1 MSVAEAFSPEQA
13 APVLVAARTR
23 AFELARDI
31 ANLLGQAGGS
41 GEILAAINATI
52 LGRVAGGTLETL
64 DQVEH
69 AAFRLLAMEYA
80 RVERAVPPSANPAVR
95 AYALVVDA
103 HDLSMLES
111 VIRQGRAAEEAP
123 LAAPDSPVVRRFLD
137 VVAEQGLSRLPELL
151 RGLGYRRAAEVV
163 EASPEAPLS
172 LALDVE
178 LLSSFYEALEMLK
191 GTPAEHVLCGR
202 LDIYALRAAA
212 GAAPLARS
220 NPALAEAVARRL
232 KACMLDEERLRGV
245 LGEED
250 YYSALEQA
258 LAGNPYTA
266 GVESVVPL
274 PDAVV
279 HAIRRR
285 QRPVA
290 QMYSL
295 GDPVEEWFPAPV
307 MELLLLTVE
316 DVSALVAGINMGLT
330 REEIPALL
338 SIQAR

>member
-13 APVLVAARTR
+13 APVLVSVRTR
-23 AFELARDI
+23 AFELSRDLL
-31 ANLLGQAGGS
+31 NLLGQAGGT
-41 GEILAAINATI
+41 GEILAAINATL
-52 LGRVAGGTLETL
+52 LGRVAGGALESL

-69 AAFRLLAMEYA
+69 AAFKLLASEYS
-80 RVERAVPPSANPAVR
+80 RIERAVPPGVNPAVR
-95 AYALVVDA
+95 AYTLVVDA
-103 HDLSMLES
+103 HDLAILES
-111 VIRQGRAAEEAP
+111 VVRQGRAAEEAP
-123 LAAPDSPVVRRFLD
+123 LAAPGSPVVRRFLD
-137 VVAEQGLSRLPELL
+137 AVAEQGLSRLPELL

-178 LLSSFYEALEMLK
+178 LLSSFYEALEQLK

-202 LDIYALRAAA
+202 LDIYSLRAAA
-212 GAAPLARS
+212 GAAPLAKA
-220 NPALAEAVARRL
+220 NPALSEAVARRI
-232 KACMLDEERLRGV
+232 KACMLDEDRLRGV

-258 LAGNPYTA
+258 LAGNPYST
-266 GVESVVPL
+266 GVEAAVPL

-290 QMYSL
+290 EIYSL
-295 GDPVEEWFPAPV
+295 GDPVEDWFPAPV
-307 MELLLLTVE
+307 MELLLLSVE
-316 DVSALVAGINMGLT
+316 DVSALVAGINMGFS
-330 REEIPALL
+330 REEIPSLL
-338 SIQAR
+338 SISAR